1 MVGGLITEG
10 VGMYTLKQAQR
21 AIRTN
26 WIASISTIATMTL
39 SLMVLSGFSLLT
51 LNLNSFLD
59 SIRNELEIS
68 VFLDDSANP
77 QQIKS
82 VIEKWN
88 EIDSIN
94 FISKD
99 QGLLALEGN
108 IPEARA
114 LADIIGNPLENR
126 FDIRVLNPALTP
138 EISRR
143 LSQLSGVS
151 HVSDGSRAAETYMA
165 VSNSVRIIG
174 LSLIIILLIS
184 SLFAIINSIRA
195 AITARQSEIEVMR
208 LVGATKD
215 YIRGP
220 YLLEGFL
227 LGLFSGILTLALV
240 APSYFYVVANLSEKF
255 PFFPFERDLS
265 VLVRVAGLLFSLSL
279 LVGLVGATFSVT
291 QYLREKNE

>member
-1 MVGGLITEG
+1 
-10 VGMYTLKQAQR
+10 MYTFKQAQR

-26 WIASISTIATMTL
+26 WIASVSTIATMTL

-59 SIRNELEIS
+59 SIRNELELS

-82 VIEKWN
+82 IIEKWN
-88 EIDSIN
+88 EVDSIT

-99 QGLLALEGN
+99 KGLALLEGN
-108 IPEARA
+108 IPETRA
-114 LADIIGNPLENR
+114 LSDIIGNPLENR

-138 EISRR
+138 EISLR
-143 LSQLSGVS
+143 LSKMSGIN
-151 HVSDGSRAAETYMA
+151 HITDGSSAAETYLA
-165 VSNSVRIIG
+165 ISNSVRIIG
-174 LSLIIILLIS
+174 LSLIIVLLIS

-195 AITARQSEIEVMR
+195 AITARQQEIEVMR

-215 YIRGP
+215 FIRGP

-227 LGLFSGILTLALV
+227 LGLFSAILTLLLV
-240 APSYFYVVANLSEKF
+240 APSYFYVIASLSEKF

-265 VLVRVAGLLFSLSL
+265 ILVRVAGLLFSLSL
-279 LVGLVGATFSVT
+279 LVGLVGGTFSVT
-291 QYLREKNE
+291 QYLREKHE

>member
-1 MVGGLITEG
+1 
-10 VGMYTLKQAQR
+10 MYIIKQAHR

-26 WIASISTIATMTL
+26 WIASVSTIATMTL

-59 SIRNELEIS
+59 SVRNELEIS
-68 VFLDDSANP
+68 VFLGDAANP

-82 VIEKWN
+82 IIEKWT
-88 EIDSIN
+88 EVDKIA
-94 FISKD
+94 FVPKE
-99 QGLLALEGN
+99 QGLAILEGN
-108 IPEARA
+108 IPETKS

-138 EISRR
+138 EISYR
-143 LSQLSGVS
+143 LRQLNGIS
-151 HVSDGSRAAETYMA
+151 HVTDGSSAAETYLA
-165 VSNSVRIIG
+165 VSNAVRIIG
-174 LSLIIILLIS
+174 LSLIVILLIS

-195 AITARQSEIEVMR
+195 AITARQQEIEVMR
-208 LVGATKD
+208 LVGATKEF
-215 YIRGP
+215 IRGP

-227 LGLFSGILTLALV
+227 LGLLSAVLTLLLV
-240 APSYFYVVANLSEKF
+240 APSYYYIILSLSEKF
-255 PFFPFERDLS
+255 PFFPFQRDLGT
-265 VLVRVAGLLFSLSL
+265 LIRVAVLLFSLSL

>member
-1 MVGGLITEG
+1 
-10 VGMYTLKQAQR
+10 MYTIRQAHR

-26 WIASISTIATMTL
+26 WIASVSTIATMTL

-51 LNLNSFLD
+51 LNLNLFLD

-68 VFLDDSANP
+68 VFLKDTANP

-82 VIEKWN
+82 IVEKWTEVDN
-88 EIDSIN
+88 IS

-99 QGLLALEGN
+99 QGLLLLEGN
-108 IPEARA
+108 IPETRN

-126 FDIRVLNPALTP
+126 FDIRVLNPALTV
-138 EISRR
+138 EISHR
-143 LSQLSGVS
+143 LRQVSGVS
-151 HVSDGSRAAETYMA
+151 HITDGSNAAETYLA
-165 VSNSVRIIG
+165 VSDAVRIIG
-174 LSLIIILLIS
+174 LSLIVILLIS

-195 AITARQSEIEVMR
+195 AITARQQEIEVMR

-215 YIRGP
+215 FIRGP

-227 LGLFSGILTLALV
+227 LGLFSGTLTLLLV
-240 APSYFYVVANLSEKF
+240 GPSYYYIIASLSEKF
-255 PFFPFERDLS
+255 PFFPFQQDLGM
-265 VLVRVAGLLFSLSL
+265 LIRVGGLLFSLAL

-291 QYLREKNE
+291 QYLREKDE

>member
-1 MVGGLITEG
+1 
-10 VGMYTLKQAQR
+10 MYTLKQAQR

-26 WIASISTIATMTL
+26 WIASVSTIATMTL

-59 SIRNELEIS
+59 SIRNELELS
-68 VFLDDSANP
+68 VFLEDSTNP

-82 VIEKWN
+82 IIENWN
-88 EIDSIN
+88 EVDSIS

-108 IPEARA
+108 IPETRA
-114 LADIIGNPLENR
+114 LSDIIGNPLENR

-138 EISRR
+138 EISLR
-143 LSQLSGVS
+143 LSKMPGIS
-151 HVSDGSRAAETYMA
+151 HVTDGSSAAETYVA
-165 VSNSVRIIG
+165 VSNSVRVIG
-174 LSLIIILLIS
+174 LSLIVILLIS

-195 AITARQSEIEVMR
+195 AITARQQEIEVMR

-215 YIRGP
+215 FIRGP

-227 LGLFSGILTLALV
+227 LGLFSAILTLILV
-240 APSYFYVVANLSEKF
+240 APSYFYVVTSLSQKF

-265 VLVRVAGLLFSLSL
+265 ILIRVAGLLFSLSL
-279 LVGLVGATFSVT
+279 LVGLVGGTFSVT
-291 QYLREKNE
+291 KYLRENHE